1 MTELE
6 GGNQGT
12 IRSGVFELGYRIEG
26 SGRTALVI
34 GSTIYYPRTFSPELR
49 QHLKL
54 VFVDHRGFARATGAT
69 SRSDYELEQVLA
81 DIELTRQQL
90 GLGQVILIGHSGHAY
105 MALEY
110 AKRYPAQV
118 SHVVLIAAGPS
129 QSIAHLEQAEQTWRE
144 AVCPERK
151 AQLDADLRD
160 LGAELAAAPERR
172 FITFCLRLRA
182 KSWYDPA
189 FDAAP
194 LWEGVS
200 VNMEGIDYLWGE
212 VFRDLEIREGLA
224 ELKAPVFLGLG
235 RFDYLVAPYG
245 AWESYREQF
254 RDLTVRVF
262 DRSGHTP
269 QLEESELF
277 EQELLEWINSRP
289 AS

>member
-1 MTELE
+1 
-6 GGNQGT
+6 
-12 IRSGVFELGYRIEG
+12 
-26 SGRTALVI
+26 
-34 GSTIYYPRTFSPELR
+34 
-49 QHLKL
+49 
-54 VFVDHRGFARATGAT
+54 
-69 SRSDYELEQVLA
+69 
-81 DIELTRQQL
+81 
-90 GLGQVILIGHSGHAY
+90 

-110 AKRYPAQV
+110 AKRFPEHV

-129 QSIAHLEQAEQTWRE
+129 QSIAHLEQAEQTWQE
-144 AVCPERK
+144 AVCPERR
-151 AQLDADLRD
+151 AQLEADLRD

-189 FDAAP
+189 FDAAR

-224 ELKAPVFLGLG
+224 ELRAPVFLALG

-245 AWESYREQF
+245 AWQPYREQF

-262 DRSGHTP
+262 DRSSHTP
-269 QLEESELF
+269 QLEESALF
-277 EQELLEWINSRP
+277 NRELLEWLNSRLTR
-289 AS
+289 